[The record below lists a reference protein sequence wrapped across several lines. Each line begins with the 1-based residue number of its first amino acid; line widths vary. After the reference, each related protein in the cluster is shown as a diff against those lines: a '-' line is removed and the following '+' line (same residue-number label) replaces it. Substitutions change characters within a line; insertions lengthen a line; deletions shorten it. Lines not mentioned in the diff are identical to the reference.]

1 MVDNLSPFPVTEAG
15 FYTFFTGYPLSYPR
29 LLTCAGKMVDNWT
42 DNRVQPVDKLGV
54 TFFAHAATTT
64 VAAGCG

>member
-1 MVDNLSPFPVTEAG
+1 MVDNLSPLPVTEAS
-15 FYTFFTGYPLSYPR
+15 FYTFSTGYPRSYPR
-29 LLTCAGKMVDNWT
+29 LSTRVGKMVDNRT

-54 TFFAHAATTT
+54 TFFAHAATNT